1 MSDMHVRLE
10 GYWKKRL
17 RLRAMENAEDEEY
30 RWLTT
35 VNLCDY
41 AILVVV
47 DQLMNVTGVILL
59 ESMNATRLRRM
70 QLVPMPQM
78 GGQKAPVPRSMLL
91 KLLYNVHEFQNSNGN
106 NNKSHSRGGSKKHPG
121 VQCHQ

>member
-59 ESMNATRLRRM
+59 ESMNATRKLC
-70 QLVPMPQM
+70 QVKKDATGANATN
-78 GGQKAPVPRSMLL
+78 GGAEGTSTKV
-91 KLLYNVHEFQNSNGN
+91 NVAQT
-106 NNKSHSRGGSKKHPG
+106 PL
-121 VQCHQ
+121 QCS

>member
-17 RLRAMENAEDEEY
+17 RLRAMENAQDEEY

-35 VNLCDY
+35 VNLCDD

-47 DQLMNVTGVILL
+47 DQLMNMTGVILL
-59 ESMNATRLRRM
+59 ESMNATRK
-70 QLVPMPQM
+70 QYY
-78 GGQKAPVPRSMLL
+78 KA
-91 KLLYNVHEFQNSNGN
+91 HI
-106 NNKSHSRGGSKKHPG
+106 G
-121 VQCHQ
+121 VIGEART